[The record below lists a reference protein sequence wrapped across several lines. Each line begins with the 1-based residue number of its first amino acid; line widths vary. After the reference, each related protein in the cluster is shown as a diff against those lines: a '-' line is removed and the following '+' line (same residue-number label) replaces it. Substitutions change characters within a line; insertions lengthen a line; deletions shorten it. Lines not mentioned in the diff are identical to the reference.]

1 MKLRSP
7 DHISMVPTA
16 SRAGAFA
23 LLGAIAGTFL
33 GTPASAQ
40 EWTSAQFSRQIS
52 SEESA
57 EVTIRY
63 SAGRIALSAGS
74 ANQLYALR
82 LRYDANS
89 QEPVH
94 EFENGRLELGV
105 EGIGRTGFF
114 RSGATDG
121 EMELTLTNRIPL
133 DLTLDLGAVRADLD
147 LGGLRLTSLSIHT
160 GASDGDL
167 RVSSPNS
174 EEMESV
180 ELKVGAAS
188 FRARDLGNLNA
199 AEISLEGGVG
209 DFRLDLNGL
218 RRAETR
224 VDVKMGLGSLE
235 IRIPREAGV
244 RLERESFLTSLNAPG
259 LDRRD
264 GVYLSSNWDQA
275 AIRVDISVNAALGS
289 ISIVRFDP

>member
-1 MKLRSP
+1 
-7 DHISMVPTA
+7 
-16 SRAGAFA
+16 
-23 LLGAIAGTFL
+23 
-33 GTPASAQ
+33 
-40 EWTSAQFSRQIS
+40 
-52 SEESA
+52 
-57 EVTIRY
+57 
-63 SAGRIALSAGS
+63 
-74 ANQLYALR
+74 
-82 LRYDANS
+82 
-89 QEPVH
+89 
-94 EFENGRLELGV
+94 
-105 EGIGRTGFF
+105 
-114 RSGATDG
+114 
-121 EMELTLTNRIPL
+121 MELTLTNRIPL

-147 LGGLRLTSLSIHT
+147 LGGLRLTSLAIHT

-180 ELKVGAAS
+180 ELQVGAAS

-244 RLERESFLTSLNAPG
+244 RLERDSFLTSLNAPG
-259 LDRRD
+259 LDRQD
-264 GVYLSSNWDQA
+264 GAYLSSNWDQA